1 MFLQIIQAPAGD
13 AEALRAASYR
23 WADRLGSTS
32 VGWLGCTGGVTGE
45 GVFFTAERFESE
57 QKMWV
62 ESGRPGRRRWF
73 AELSA
78 HFTGEP
84 KFTNCRQV
92 EVFAPDPTAIDKAG
106 FVQITQG
113 RVRDAA
119 LMRTLLRSME
129 KELFLHRR
137 DLLGSTLAFHP
148 DDGYTHLTYHTCEE
162 DVADAE
168 LREIPP
174 RVKSVMDAVY
184 ELNVTMPRY
193 HVLIDPWVHS
203 RRATYSMAEPVQA

>member
-13 AEALRAASYR
+13 ADALRAASYR
-23 WADRLGSTS
+23 WADKLGSTS
-32 VGWLGCTGGVTGE
+32 VGWLGCTGGVTEE

-73 AELSA
+73 SEIRAAL
-78 HFTGEP
+78 TGDP
-84 KFTNCRQV
+84 VFTNCREV

-106 FVQITQG
+106 LVQIVQG

-119 LMRTLLRSME
+119 LMRTLMRSME
-129 KELFLHRR
+129 KEMFLHRQ
-137 DLLGSTLAFHP
+137 DMLGSTLAFHP
-148 DDGYTHLTYHTCEE
+148 DDGYTHLLYFTSED

-168 LREIPP
+168 LRETPP
-174 RVKSVMDAVY
+174 RIKSVMDAVY
-184 ELNVTMPRY
+184 ELNITMPSY
-193 HVLIDPWVHS
+193 HVLTSPWMHS
-203 RRATYSMAEPVQA
+203 RRETDR